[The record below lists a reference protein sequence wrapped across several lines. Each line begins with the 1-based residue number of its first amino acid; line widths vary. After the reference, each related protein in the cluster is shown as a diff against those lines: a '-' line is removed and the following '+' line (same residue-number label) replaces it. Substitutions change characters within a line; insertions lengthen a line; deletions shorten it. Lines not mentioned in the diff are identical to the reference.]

1 MTIDT
6 LLFYFFSS
14 ITLSSALM
22 VITLSNAV
30 HSVLF
35 LIIVFC
41 NVACLLLLFGAE
53 FFSFM
58 FLIVYVGAIA
68 VLFLFV
74 VMMLNVK
81 MNPIKINRFSIL
93 FIGLLIFTILI
104 TYVINVLD
112 NQFILLKN
120 IYLFYTSWIIESTA
134 KTNVE
139 VIGTFLYTKFSLLFI
154 FCGLIL
160 LVSMIGAIVLTMHQR
175 PTVKKQQISNQLL
188 RSSKGVIKFVSLRK

>member
-1 MTIDT
+1 MITDT
-6 LLFYFFSS
+6 FLFYLFSS
-14 ITLSSALM
+14 LALM
-22 VITLSNAV
+22 SSIMVVTLTNAV

-41 NVACLLLLFGAE
+41 NIASLLLIIGTE

-81 MNPIKINRFSIL
+81 TNPIKINNFSIL
-93 FIGLLIFTILI
+93 PVGLLILV
-104 TYVINVLD
+104 VISTQVLNVLD

-120 IYLFYTSWIIESTA
+120 VYLTYIPWVKENCYI
-134 KTNVE
+134 TNAE
-139 VIGTFLYTKFSLLFI
+139 TIGLYLYTKFSLLFI

-160 LVSMIGAIVLTMHQR
+160 LVAMIGAIVLTMHQR
-175 PTVKKQQISNQLL
+175 STVKKQQISQQLL
-188 RSSKGVIKFVSLRK
+188 RDPRGVIKFINLRK